1 MTAINIIL
9 GILLILCSICLVFL
23 VTIQSPKGRGL
34 SGAIMGDAGQ
44 MAAGRGNTNDAKMA
58 KATKIAGIVFC
69 VVTLV
74 VSIISV
80 RMG

>member
-1 MTAINIIL
+1 MSVLEIVCGA
-9 GILLILCSICLVFL
+9 ILLLCAVAIIYLTL
-23 VTIQSPKGRGL
+23 AQQPKGRGL